1 MSKTDFP
8 EAVVSGTIFPSCI
21 SACCQVSEERNDLF
35 QASVLTLASFACRWP
50 FGSLERQRTM
60 TRQGGTMNEM
70 LAL

>member
-8 EAVVSGTIFPSCI
+8 EAVVLGTIFPSCI
-21 SACCQVSEERNDLF
+21 SACCQVSVERNDVF